1 MTGKIKILS
10 GWSNPGGSTVA
21 HINLCNLF
29 NDNGL
34 DCTFYGGHTWH
45 LDKCKSDVLPS
56 LRIEKSD
63 TIICHYLKL
72 NDSMFK
78 CNKYIFTCHETDV
91 LDLKQHG
98 VPKCDLIHFVSES
111 QRKWQNIDH
120 FGLPIV
126 VIPNVISKLLK
137 SPLGTGKAGVIG
149 SIDRH
154 KQTHVSIKRA
164 WQDGYEMVYL
174 FGLITDPPY
183 FNEEILPL
191 LKTGKVVHIGHVDI
205 KQRMYDM
212 IDAVYHSSK
221 RETFNFVK
229 AECITTGVSYNG
241 LDSAESNAE
250 YWTNDRILEAWKK
263 II

>member
-29 NDNGL
+29 NDSGL
-34 DCTFYGGHTWH
+34 DCTFYGAHKWH
-45 LDKCKSDVLPS
+45 LDKCKSDVLS
-56 LRIEKSD
+56 NLQIQESD

-72 NDSMFK
+72 DNSLFK
-78 CNKYIFTCHETDV
+78 CKKYIFSCHETDV

-98 VPKCDLIHFVSES
+98 VPKCDFIHFVSES
-111 QRKWQNIDH
+111 QRQWQNIDH
-120 FGLPIV
+120 FEVPIV
-126 VIPNVISKLLK
+126 VIPNVISKLTK
-137 SPLGTGKAGVIG
+137 APLGTGKAAVIG
-149 SIDRH
+149 SIDSH
-154 KQTHVSIKRA
+154 KQTHVSIERA
-164 WQDGYEMVYL
+164 WQDGYRMVYL
-174 FGLITDPPY
+174 FGNITAPAY
-183 FNEEILPL
+183 FDREVLPL
-191 LKTGKVVHIGHVDI
+191 IKTGKAIHIGHIDN
-205 KQRMYDM
+205 KQKMYNM

-229 AECITTGVSYNG
+229 AECIATGVAYNG

-250 YWTNDRILEAWKK
+250 YWSNDRILEAWKK